1 MMGMYFHF
9 TVQEP
14 AILFYGWKTTNAN
27 EIIASVIGIIIL
39 GAIYEGLKSY
49 REHLFIKMTMIN
61 QQRGGKITRKNA
73 IFSGMHLLQTFLHTV
88 QLVMGYFLMFI
99 FMTFNIWLA
108 LALLSSKLSS
118 EIAKYASRKLE
129 IDRKMGEKILIN

>member
-9 TVQEP
+9 TVEES

-27 EIIASVIGIIIL
+27 EIIGSVIGIIIL

-61 QQRGGKITRKNA
+61 QRKGGKISRKNA

-88 QLVMGYFLMFI
+88 QLIMGYFLMFI

-108 LALLSSKLSS
+108 LGVVIGTGLGYWLFAWD
-118 EIAKYASRKLE
+118 KYTNE
-129 IDRKMGEKILIN
+129 NTDCC